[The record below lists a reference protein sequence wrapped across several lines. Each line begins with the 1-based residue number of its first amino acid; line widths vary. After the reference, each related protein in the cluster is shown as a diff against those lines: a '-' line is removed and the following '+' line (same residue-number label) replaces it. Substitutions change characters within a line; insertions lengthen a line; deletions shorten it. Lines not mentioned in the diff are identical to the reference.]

1 MSDFKIVKLLGNAV
15 VIDFP
20 DSINYTG
27 AYNGA
32 TAYITGDAVSYNGSS
47 YVALGATTGNLPT
60 DVAFWQLLAAQGAT
74 GATGAAGANGAD
86 GADGAD
92 GQGVS
97 TGGTTGQVLTKNSNT
112 DFDTGWTNPSP
123 GVTDHGALAGLA
135 DDDHTQYHNDA
146 RGDARYYTQSQVDT
160 LVGDYVLKSGDT
172 MTGQL
177 IAPSFQVSD
186 SSETLTSSYDSGNN
200 TMLIESSDDLTLKA
214 NDTLYV
220 DALVTRTDG
229 EIYHKGSHVLSPDG
243 MSSFNTT
250 FDFGGDF
257 FKLDANKLV
266 VYNAKDFQ
274 INGELGIVMQ
284 NSFGSSLV
292 LSDLMQIAVNGGGG
306 YSFIESV
313 SGSFLST
320 KESEP
325 FKIQTPYNDGF
336 FMQAFDGVEFIF
348 GSLINKPFSVYNE
361 NPDIKDN
368 QLFLNAN
375 GESSLSSY
383 NNNDVKLNAPT
394 GVAINLPSSA
404 ATANL
409 DILESDSSKA
419 SLRIRAGSAP
429 SSPNDGDIWF
439 DGTNLN
445 IHIGGVTK
453 TFLLV

>member
-97 TGGTTGQVLTKNSNT
+97 TGGTTGQVLAKASNT
-112 DFDTGWTNPSP
+112 DYDTTWVN
-123 GVTDHGALAGLA
+123 
-135 DDDHTQYHNDA
+135 Q
-146 RGDARYYTQSQVDT
+146 
-160 LVGDYVLKSGDT
+160 GDYVLKSGDT

-177 IAPSFQVSD
+177 IAPSFQVLD

-445 IHIGGVTK
+445 IHIGGLTK